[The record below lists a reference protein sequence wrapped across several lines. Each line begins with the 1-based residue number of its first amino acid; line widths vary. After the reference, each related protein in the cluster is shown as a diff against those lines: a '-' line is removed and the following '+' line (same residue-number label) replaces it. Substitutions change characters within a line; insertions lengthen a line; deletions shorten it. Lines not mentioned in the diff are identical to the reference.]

1 MAAHKASLTSAK
13 KENAF
18 SPDVWAV
25 FSHDRFVWSA
35 VSFTYFTVLGVEPRA
50 SCTLGKLPTTD
61 LCFLSPFRTFC
72 FEVGSSHSTA
82 QASLELTS
90 LPGQSLI
97 RSPPAQPPGSQAYAI
112 SPYLAERFPCAVE
125 RSVRGCLCSDE
136 GWSWKH
142 MGQKTTECLQVALL
156 GQSCHNWVVMWKQV
170 GSEAGMVFPSAS
182 WERAKAFCLGV
193 GTHFVLP
200 WSLLADMSWQFFP
213 KPAFTCPSPAR
224 PSRLLLV

>member
-61 LCFLSPFRTFC
+61 LCLLSPFRTFC

-90 LPGQSLI
+90 LPRQSLI

-112 SPYLAERFPCAVE
+112 SPNLAERFPCAVE
-125 RSVRGCLCSDE
+125 RRV
-136 GWSWKH
+136 
-142 MGQKTTECLQVALL
+142 
-156 GQSCHNWVVMWKQV
+156 
-170 GSEAGMVFPSAS
+170 SEAAS
-182 WERAKAFCLGV
+182 
-193 GTHFVLP
+193 VLMKDGARNT
-200 WSLLADMSWQFFP
+200 WIRKQLNVCKSLCWGKVA
-213 KPAFTCPSPAR
+213 TIG
-224 PSRLLLV
+224 